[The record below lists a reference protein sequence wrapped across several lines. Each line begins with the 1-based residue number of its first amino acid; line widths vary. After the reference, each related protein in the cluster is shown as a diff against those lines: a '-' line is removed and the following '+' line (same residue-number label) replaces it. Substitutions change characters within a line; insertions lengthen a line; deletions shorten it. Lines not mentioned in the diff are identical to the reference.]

1 MGVHN
6 NIHVPKESWP
16 SFMWYAI
23 EFFIVLGAGLGIS
36 YTSMDYFMKLGI
48 VGNMTTWLFWGIDG
62 AVLLVYYL
70 IVRPIILRRP
80 ILSKI

>member
-23 EFFIVLGAGLGIS
+23 EFFIALGVGLGIS
-36 YTSMDYFMKLGI
+36 LISMDYFKKLGFDDA
-48 VGNMTTWLFWGIDG
+48 MTTWLFWGIDG
-62 AVLLVYYL
+62 VVLLVYYL
-70 IVRPIILRRP
+70 IVRPLVMKKP
-80 ILSKI
+80 VLSKI

>member
-1 MGVHN
+1 MGTHN

-23 EFFIVLGAGLGIS
+23 EFFVVLGAGLGIS
-36 YTSMDYFMKLGI
+36 LNSMGFFTKMGFDSS
-48 VGNMTTWLFWGIDG
+48 MTVWAFWGIIG
-62 AVLLVYYL
+62 VVFLAYYL
-70 IVRPIILRRP
+70 IVRPLILRRP

>member
-1 MGVHN
+1 MGTHN

-23 EFFIVLGAGLGIS
+23 EFFVVLGAGLGIS
-36 YTSMDYFMKLGI
+36 LNSMGFFTKMGF
-48 VGNMTTWLFWGIDG
+48 NSSMTVWAFWGIIG
-62 AVLLVYYL
+62 VVFLAYYL
-70 IVRPIILRRP
+70 IVRPLILRRP